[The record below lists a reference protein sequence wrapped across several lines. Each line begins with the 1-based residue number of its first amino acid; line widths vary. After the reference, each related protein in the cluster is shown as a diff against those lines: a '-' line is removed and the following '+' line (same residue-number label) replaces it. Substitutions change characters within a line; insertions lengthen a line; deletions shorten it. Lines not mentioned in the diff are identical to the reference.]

1 MKKLLALTLF
11 ALLAI
16 SCSHANSSFPHSSKG
31 STMTYSVTTQAE
43 LDAANKRINDY
54 KQELLRQGFR
64 EVSVARSDVTV
75 STSVANETEK
85 VVFEGQYGTLKDLQV
100 TLWTS
105 KWLQKEQPQLGGN
118 VRASYS
124 DQQAERDFEELYKRV
139 AFVVTGQMQ

>member
-1 MKKLLALTLF
+1 
-11 ALLAI
+11 
-16 SCSHANSSFPHSSKG
+16 
-31 STMTYSVTTQAE
+31 MTYSVTTQAE

>member
-64 EVSVARSDVTV
+64 EVSAPELVAALPNAPQVRRYDQQGWLPDE
-75 STSVANETEK
+75 VAWC
-85 VVFEGQYGTLKDLQV
+85 KDLI
-100 TLWTS
+100 
-105 KWLQKEQPQLGGN
+105 E
-118 VRASYS
+118 
-124 DQQAERDFEELYKRV
+124 DQTDD
-139 AFVVTGQMQ
+139 